1 MYAPMS
7 VIMEHHFV
15 IASIYK
21 QCMPIALWGQIK
33 LKFKSE
39 NFINCHKKLPPG
51 MCYCFQQR
59 WSWSNSCYIYTA
71 HCIVGQLG
79 WKSQNNSRYNTIHDT
94 LPMTTIVHCKT
105 ILKKNTSQYLSW
117 HTVCTLSM
125 SMCVIISMWTQPQ
138 PGKRLNYQNAE
149 RKDTTMA
156 HNILHNLSV
165 CQLSLH
171 HKKWWRSE
179 SGKSNCQSNLFRAPA
194 CFNKTYQ
201 YLAPVY
207 G

>member
-51 MCYCFQQR
+51 MSYCFQQR

-105 ILKKNTSQYLSW
+105 ILKKKHITISVLTHCLHLVHVHVCHYFNVNTTTTWEKAKLPECRKEGHNYGSQYSSQSVSVSIKF
-117 HTVCTLSM
+117 T
-125 SMCVIISMWTQPQ
+125 PQ
-138 PGKRLNYQNAE
+138 E
-149 RKDTTMA
+149 VMT
-156 HNILHNLSV
+156 
-165 CQLSLH
+165 
-171 HKKWWRSE
+171 
-179 SGKSNCQSNLFRAPA
+179 
-194 CFNKTYQ
+194 
-201 YLAPVY
+201 
-207 G
+207 